1 MKASLPQRMRKKQF
15 IALSLLGATI
25 AFSQIG
31 FAYYKNQQREE
42 IPKVHF
48 LSEYELVTPLI
59 LSEFNPNDLDDKQW
73 KNLGFSE
80 KQVKTI
86 LNYKKVVGGKFV
98 SKEQLKKCYGISEE
112 KFQELNQYILLPET
126 TAETKNPNFDFRKY
140 EKKELKI
147 SGRFN
152 PDQLSVNGWMNM
164 GFSENQSNAILK
176 YKSYLG
182 GSFVSKE
189 KFKECFIISAENYA
203 KLAPYLILPEKTPE
217 NFRSFTSN
225 KTFEK
230 PKIKYHEFDPNL
242 LDLEGWKSLDF
253 TENQAVSILKY
264 KNNYLKGSFRSLED
278 VEKCFMIKD
287 RFAEMKPFIK
297 LNPENM
303 KAVPAVNPYASKTIE
318 KSAPEAK
325 TDFTKVDLN
334 QISFKQLREF
344 GFTEKDAA
352 MMLSFRKKLGGF
364 VNKNQISETFEIDR
378 SLAQQLALKANLDAS
393 NVAKY
398 SLVDAP
404 ENWLKNHPY
413 FKFSADKIIFY
424 RISNPDDK
432 KIWKFIKVKPEYEA
446 KMRLYL
452 K

>member
-15 IALSLLGATI
+15 IALFLLGATI
-25 AFSQIG
+25 ALSQIG
-31 FAYYKNQQREE
+31 FAWYKNQQHDE
-42 IPKVHF
+42 IPKVQF
-48 LSEYELVTPLI
+48 PSEYELVTPLI

-86 LNYKKVVGGKFV
+86 LNYKKVVGGNFV

-152 PDQLSVNGWMNM
+152 PDQLSVNGWMHM
-164 GFSENQSNAILK
+164 GFTENQANAILK
-176 YKSYLG
+176 YKNYLG

-189 KFKECFIISAENYA
+189 KFRECFIISAENYA
-203 KLAPYLILPEKTPE
+203 KLAPYLILPEKTPA

-230 PKIKYHEFDPNL
+230 PKIQYHEFDPNL
-242 LDLEGWKSLDF
+242 LDLEGWKSLGF

-264 KNNYLKGSFRSLED
+264 KNNYLKGSFRSFED

-297 LNPENM
+297 LNPENI
-303 KAVPAVNPYASKTIE
+303 KAVPSISSYASKTTEI
-318 KSAPEAK
+318 SASEAK

-378 SLAQQLALKANLDAS
+378 SLAQQLALKVNLDAT
-393 NVAKY
+393 NVTKY
-398 SLVDAP
+398 TLVDAP

-424 RISNPDDK
+424 RTSNPDDK

-446 KMRLYL
+446 KMRLYV